1 MIKVK
6 VPQDSSQYVLEL
18 DIVQEQL
25 NIFHERGSQSAK

>member
-6 VPQDSSQYVLEL
+6 VPQDSSQYVLEP

-25 NIFHERGSQSAK
+25 SIFHERGSQSAK